1 MAFVA
6 ERRNG
11 AAPVQKLIACF
22 ESVTQWKLEAQC
34 PENTIWTDSESK
46 RHAIGTTSDAK
57 TRWRSPVNEPV
68 AVAGRAPVSPS
79 NAASTLWLGSLG
91 LLILGIQP
99 VVLEPLVRFG
109 RIDEPS
115 LGSIATVEILAIAL
129 GSVLG
134 ARLLRWLPARA
145 VAAVGLLPFAA
156 ANLAMHWLDGLVP
169 LYIAR
174 AASGL
179 AGGMLVGLAVVAI
192 ARGRRPERLSAVFL
206 VVQTLLQLCVAAL
219 IPYGAQRLL
228 PADFGFAAL
237 AALGLVSLPGLA
249 LLPQRLVP
257 PQPAAGASGPVAPA
271 AWVALVGC
279 GAYLVAI
286 VAVWAYFGVWEHQI
300 GMSEQVIGTTA
311 ALSLAAQVLGAATA
325 GWLGPL
331 LPGRPALL
339 LVAVL
344 QIAVVLGLL
353 HWTTPWLQ
361 IALALVFGFLWLFAL
376 PLQTRLL
383 IDVDPT
389 RRAVL
394 HLAAA
399 QLTGCA
405 AGPTLA
411 GLFVT
416 TGRVDGALWTGVAVL
431 IVSALALGFGPQRR

>member
-1 MAFVA
+1 
-6 ERRNG
+6 
-11 AAPVQKLIACF
+11 
-22 ESVTQWKLEAQC
+22 VTQWKLKAQC
-34 PENTIWTDSESK
+34 TKNTIWIDSESK
-46 RHAIGTTSDAK
+46 RHAIGTTWDAT
-57 TRWRSPVNEPV
+57 TRWRSPVNEPS
-68 AVAGRAPVSPS
+68 AVAGPAPVSPS
-79 NAASTLWLGSLG
+79 NVASTLWLGSLG

-109 RIDEPS
+109 RIGEPS
-115 LGSIATVEILAIAL
+115 LGSIATVEILAIAI

-145 VAAVGLLPFAA
+145 VAAAGLLPFAA
-156 ANLAMHWLDGLVP
+156 ANLAMHWLHGLGP
-169 LYIAR
+169 LVIAR

-219 IPYGAQRLL
+219 IPYGAQHWL

-237 AALGLVSLPGLA
+237 ATLGLASLPGLA

-257 PQPAAGASGPVAPA
+257 PQPAVGAPAPVPKA

-300 GMSEQVIGTTA
+300 GMSDQVIGTTA
-311 ALSLAAQVLGAATA
+311 ALSLAAQVLGAAAA

-361 IALALVFGFLWLFAL
+361 IALALGFGFLWLFAL

-399 QLTGCA
+399 QLTGSA

-431 IVSALALGFGPQRR
+431 AVSALAMGLGPRRR